1 VKKIKRGDFLL
12 LLGTCFV
19 AIFLLSLTW
28 GAGLV
33 NSTTHAGEPL
43 IAKVERDG
51 KTVAEINLNSIEDT
65 QYLTFDDGIKVTI
78 EAKQGKIRFYNSQC
92 PDKICVKTGWLT
104 KDGHIAVCMPARTV
118 VTTNLK

>member
-1 VKKIKRGDFLL
+1 MIRIKRGDYLL
-12 LLGTCFV
+12 LLVTCFV
-19 AIFLLSLTW
+19 AVSLLILTW
-28 GAGLV
+28 GAGWV

-51 KTVAEINLNSIEDT
+51 KTVAEINLDSIEDT
-65 QYLTFDDGIKVTI
+65 QYITFDDGIKVTI
-78 EAKQGKIRFYNSQC
+78 EAKQGKIRFLNSQC

-104 KDGHIAVCMPARTV
+104 RDGHIAVCMPAKTV